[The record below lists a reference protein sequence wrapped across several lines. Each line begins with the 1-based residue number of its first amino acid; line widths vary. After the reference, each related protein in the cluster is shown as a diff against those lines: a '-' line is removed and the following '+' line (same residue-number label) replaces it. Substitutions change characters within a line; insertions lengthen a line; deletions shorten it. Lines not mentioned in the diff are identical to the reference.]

1 MRVEAQVLSTRATL
15 KIEDIAKMID
25 HSLLRPDITQA
36 ELIEGLRMAAQH
48 QVATTCV
55 RPYDIKIAKQELAGT
70 GVLVS
75 TALAF
80 PHGASTTQVKV
91 FEVEKAMD
99 EGAKEL
105 DVVLAIGKLMSGDFD
120 YVEQELRAVVE
131 VAHAR
136 SAVVKVIFENCFLTS
151 AQIVQACRIC
161 EAVGADYVKTST
173 GYGPGGAK
181 LEDVTL
187 MRKSCSPKV
196 AVKAAGGI
204 RTLDHLLQFR
214 AAGAKMIG
222 TRSTQV
228 ILEEAAKRAKEGTLR
243 EVTL

>member
-1 MRVEAQVLSTRATL
+1 METQVHSTAATL

-36 ELIEGLRMAAQH
+36 ELIEGLRMAAHH
-48 QVATTCV
+48 QVATACV
-55 RPYDIKIAKQELAGT
+55 RPYDIKTAKQEFAGT

-80 PHGASTTQVKV
+80 PHGANTTQVKV
-91 FEVEKAMD
+91 YEVERAMD
-99 EGAKEL
+99 ECATEL

-120 YVEQELRAVVE
+120 YVERELRAVVE

-136 SAVVKVIFENCFLTS
+136 SAIVKVIFENCFLTKE
-151 AQIVQACRIC
+151 QIVKACQIC

-181 LEDVTL
+181 LEDVIL
-187 MRKSCSPKV
+187 MRKSCGPQV

-204 RTLDHLLQFR
+204 RALDQLLQFR
-214 AAGAKMIG
+214 AAGAKMVG

-243 EVTL
+243 EVAL

>member
-1 MRVEAQVLSTRATL
+1 MEAQVLSTRATL

-36 ELIEGLRMAAQH
+36 ELIAGLRMAAH
-48 QVATTCV
+48 HRVATACV

-99 EGAKEL
+99 DGATEL
-105 DVVLAIGKLMSGDFD
+105 DVVLAIGKLISGDFD
-120 YVEQELRAVVE
+120 YVERELRAVIE

-136 SAVVKVIFENCFLTS
+136 SAVVKVIFENCFLTND
-151 AQIVQACRIC
+151 QIVKACQIC

-181 LEDVTL
+181 LEDVIL

-204 RTLDHLLQFR
+204 RTLDQLLQFR

-222 TRSTQV
+222 TRSTQT
-228 ILEEAAKRAKEGTLR
+228 ILEEADKRAKEGTLQ
-243 EVTL
+243 EVTLS